1 MNKIMGKKNLFSI
14 VIAFL
19 IALIFVGYRGILFL
33 ILEYIASKVSFISVN
48 ILNFFTTYFIIK
60 FLSFIIPFLF
70 GIALLRESIH
80 DFFSNVKGEKV
91 KITTIILY
99 AVLDT
104 LFSFSFVFILI
115 NLIPSSSSGYGDLY
129 EMKSFW
135 EALVMTGIFGP
146 ITEEIIYR
154 GIIFRGLRGR
164 YKQGTALIIS
174 ALIFAIFHGS
184 PAQII
189 NSFFAGIILGFVF
202 VKTGSLIIPISMHCI
217 NNIVFTFLDSIS
229 TLFPHCGP
237 IIINFTYEIPVWI
250 HIIISSLSIVLLLI
264 VINNTG
270 KTKAVS

>member
-1 MNKIMGKKNLFSI
+1 MGKKNLFSI

-104 LFSFSFVFILI
+104 LFAFSFVFILI

-135 EALVMTGIFGP
+135 EALVMTGVIGP
-146 ITEEIIYR
+146 ISEEIIFR
-154 GIIFRGLRGR
+154 AIIFRGLRGR

-189 NSFFAGIILGFVF
+189 NSFFAGIVF
-202 VKTGSLIIPISMHCI
+202 GLVFIKTRSLIIPIFMHCI
-217 NNIVFTFLDSIS
+217 NNMVFTFLDY
-229 TLFPHCGP
+229 LNVFFPHSGP
-237 IIINFTYEIPVWI
+237 IIIKFIFDIPVWI
-250 HIIISSLSIVLLLI
+250 HIIISILSISLLLA
-264 VINNTG
+264 VINYTE
-270 KTKAVS
+270 KSKVLAEDL

>member
-1 MNKIMGKKNLFSI
+1 MGKKNLFSI

-217 NNIVFTFLDSIS
+217 NNIVFTFLDYIS
-229 TLFPHCGP
+229 TLFPHYGP